1 MCATFAQL
9 LLTYF
14 YKTTTMK
21 TTNPLCRLVFLILIF
36 GTTALVNLGYA
47 QTSLIPSNSTWKYLD
62 DGSNQGTSWIDS
74 AFNDG
79 SWSSGAAV
87 LGYGGV
93 SGATVA
99 TTVSYGPSST
109 NKYVTTY
116 FRKQFSLSNP
126 DYTNIYLDLLCDDGA
141 IIYINGK
148 QAYSYNMPGSW
159 SYTTYASSAIG
170 GADEGDYTT
179 YTIPDTFLI
188 NGVNTIA
195 VELHN
200 ASAGSSDLGFDLAI
214 SAEYIDDIFSKGGIW
229 NYLDDGSN
237 LGTSWIDS
245 GYNHTS
251 WSSGNA
257 VLGYGTIDGAT
268 VTTTVAYG
276 PSSTA
281 KYATTYFRKEITISN
296 PSYSHLDI
304 DLLCDDGAVIY
315 INGKKALTYN
325 MPTTYD
331 YSTYVGNAVGGT
343 DEGDYTTYRILDSFL
358 IDGVNTFAVEIHQA
372 DGSSS
377 DLGFDMSIAG
387 KNLKTAYGR
396 LFMDLDASGT
406 FTAGDEHGS
415 GAIEIYL
422 YNDVDS
428 NGVYTQAE
436 LIDSTLT
443 DPLGYWTISFTDTFR
458 HAAIVM
464 DENDLESSTILT
476 TSTEY
481 TFITDTLSS
490 DSLFGYFGMLG
501 PRSLCLLVADN
512 QNGNNVDQYYM
523 VNRLTGKNQHIAEI
537 EGITD
542 IEAIAVKLGMD
553 TVWAFNGAQLGWLDL
568 QTGAFNSVGSGLG
581 SGDGTIGGSNVTH
594 SFTDLDGMA
603 FDALNDVLYATEANA
618 SGNDLL
624 VAVNRNTGALIQ
636 DFFGSGVDYVEI
648 TGTNI
653 KENVD
658 DIAFNPITHELL
670 ASNNAS
676 NGDSSR
682 YISIDPATG
691 VGTVIADIGAGDFEG
706 MGYYNSGEL
715 YGTTGILSKT
725 GYPANSFY
733 QINRNTGVGTKVDSL
748 YSGADDVE
756 ACGCLTGPS
765 TNMITGV
772 VFYDVDSSGTYDSEI
787 DSIESSVIVHL
798 YRDANS
804 NGTID
809 AGDYIIDSA
818 YSNGAN
824 GIYLFLVDSLG
835 DFLTRPYIFGTPLQ
849 TLNVTTNDSLEEEA
863 SFVNYGEVDGK
874 NDFGF
879 HISAGGSPILP
890 VDFIEINAVWQAND
904 AKITWITASEENTEL
919 FEIEKST
926 DNKNYQ
932 TVGSVSAAG
941 NSVIL
946 NEYQF
951 IDALAY
957 TNADALTYYR
967 IKEIDHDGELTYSAP
982 VALTKTAK
990 ETISAYPNPFADV
1003 INIEIEGSFK
1013 HAELSLINAIGV
1025 TVSNKV
1031 YQNGMN
1037 MNTTINNLK
1046 ELPSGIY
1053 YLRIEVDQ
1061 KVKLVKLI
1069 K

>member
-1 MCATFAQL
+1 
-9 LLTYF
+9 
-14 YKTTTMK
+14 MK
-21 TTNPLCRLVFLILIF
+21 TGNSLCKFVFATLVFSCF
-36 GTTALVNLGYA
+36 AFVNSSTA
-47 QTSLIPSNSTWKYLD
+47 QTTLIPSNSTWNYLD
-62 DGSNQGTSWIDS
+62 DGSNQGTSWVDS
-74 AFNDG
+74 SFNDA

-93 SGATVA
+93 SGATVT
-99 TTVSYGPSST
+99 TTVSYGPSSS

-116 FRKQFSLSNP
+116 FRKQITLSNP
-126 DYTNIYLDLLCDDGA
+126 DYTTIYLDLLCDDGA

-148 QAYSYNMPGSW
+148 QAYSYNMPGTW

-200 ASAGSSDLGFDLAI
+200 GSAGSSDLGFDLAV
-214 SAEYIDDIFSKGGIW
+214 SAEYIDEIFTKGSTW
-229 NYLDDGSN
+229 RYLDDGTDQ
-237 LGTSWIDS
+237 GTTWRDS
-245 GYNHTS
+245 GFNHTS
-251 WSSGNA
+251 WSTGDA
-257 VLGYGTIDGAT
+257 VFGYGTIDGAT
-268 VTTTVAYG
+268 VTTTVGYG
-276 PSSTA
+276 PSSSA
-281 KYATTYFRKEITISN
+281 KYATTYFRKEFSLSN
-296 PSYSHLDI
+296 PDFSHLDI
-304 DLLCDDGAVIY
+304 DLLCDDGAIVY
-315 INGKKALTYN
+315 INGKKALSYN

-331 YSTYVGNAVGGT
+331 YSTYTGTAVEAS
-343 DEGDYTTYRILDSFL
+343 DEGDYTTYRVLDSFL
-358 IDGVNTFAVEIHQA
+358 VNGVNTIAVEIHQA
-372 DGSSS
+372 NATSS
-377 DLGFDMSIAG
+377 DVGFDLSIAG

-396 LFMDLDASGT
+396 IYMDLDASGT
-406 FTAGDEHGS
+406 MNTGDEHGS
-415 GAIEIYL
+415 GAVEIYL
-422 YNDVDS
+422 YNDADS

-458 HAAIVM
+458 HAVILM
-464 DENDLESSTILT
+464 DETDLDVSTILT
-476 TSTEY
+476 TVTEY
-481 TFITDTLSS
+481 SYRLDTTSSDTLT
-490 DSLFGYFGMLG
+490 GYFGMLG

-523 VNRLTGKNQHIAEI
+523 VNRLSGKNQHIAEI

-542 IEAIAVKLGMD
+542 IEAIAIKLGMD

-581 SGDGTIGGSNVTH
+581 SGDGTIGGSNVNHT
-594 SFTDLDGMA
+594 FTDLDGMA
-603 FDALNDVLYATEANA
+603 FDALNDVLYATEANT
-618 SGNDLL
+618 SGTGNDLL
-624 VAVNRNTGALIQ
+624 VAVNRSTGALIQ
-636 DFFGSGVDYVEI
+636 DFFGAGVDYVEI

-653 KENVD
+653 KENID

-682 YISIDPATG
+682 YISIDPTTG
-691 VGTVIADIGAGDFEG
+691 TGTVIADIGAGDFEG

-733 QINRNTGVGTKVDSL
+733 EINRNTGVGTKVDSL

-772 VFYDVDSSGTYDSEI
+772 VFYDVDSSGTYDREI

-798 YRDANS
+798 YRDVNS
-804 NGTID
+804 NGIID

-849 TLNVTTNDSLEEEA
+849 TLNVTTNDSLKEEA
-863 SFVNYGEVDGK
+863 VFVNYGEVDGK

-879 HISAGGSPILP
+879 HISAGGSPVLP
-890 VDFIEINAVWQAND
+890 VQFIKINAEWIEED
-904 AKITWITASEENTEL
+904 AYISWATASEKNSES
-919 FEIEKST
+919 FEVQKSNDGKHFST
-926 DNKNYQ
+926 IGNVQAK
-932 TVGSVSAAG
+932 G
-941 NSVIL
+941 NSTEISKYNFVDPL
-946 NEYQF
+946 AF
-951 IDALAY
+951 ISASAY
-957 TNADALTYYR
+957 TYYR
-967 IKEIDHDGELTYSAP
+967 VKEVDFDGSITYSNT
-982 VALTKTAK
+982 VVLVKEKTA
-990 ETISAYPNPFADV
+990 EIVAYPNPFTNHIQITISDAF
-1003 INIEIEGSFK
+1003 E
-1013 HAELSLINAIGV
+1013 HAEIQLIN
-1025 TVSNKV
+1025 SM
-1031 YQNGMN
+1031 GMLIKQEEFSRSSGL
-1037 MNTTINNLK
+1037 NTSISDLK
-1046 ELPSGIY
+1046 QLSPGIY
-1053 YLRIEVDQ
+1053 FVRIKVDDDIRII
-1061 KVKLVKLI
+1061 KMVK
-1069 K
+1069 